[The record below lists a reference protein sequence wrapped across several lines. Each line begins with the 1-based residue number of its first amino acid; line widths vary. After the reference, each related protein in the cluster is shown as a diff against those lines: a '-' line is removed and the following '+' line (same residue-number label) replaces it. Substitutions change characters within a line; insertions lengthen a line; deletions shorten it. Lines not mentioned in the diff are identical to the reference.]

1 MEGYYHRVLTGLYSV
16 NIKGRKRILV
26 TLIKRGLHISYGSSE
41 IAKETFFQ
49 INFVFVFY
57 FFVIPIRLYEA

>member
-16 NIKGRKRILV
+16 NIKVRRRSLV

-41 IAKETFFQ
+41 IAKETFSQ
-49 INFVFVFY
+49 INFVFY